1 MFPYFC
7 LDYLST
13 DEGGLLKSSTILG
26 TILIVAW
33 VIYIWIKKQKLETY
47 MEQPTTSKLR
57 MEYDKAIYF
66 HPAYFMG
73 FPDGSDGKASAFNS
87 GDLASV
93 PNKEQRMQN
102 VGLDEL

>member
-13 DEGGLLKSSTILG
+13 DEGGLLKSSTIWG

-33 VIYIWIKKQKLETY
+33 VTYIWIKEQKLETY
-47 MEQPTTSKLR
+47 VEQLTTSKLR

-66 HPAYFMG
+66 HPACFMG
-73 FPDGSDGKASAFNS
+73 FPDGSDGKASAYNS
-87 GDLASV
+87 GDLGSI
-93 PNKEQRMQN
+93 PNTEQRMQN